1 MFWSQWCHGMEAE
14 PPGLLTFCPISASSQ
29 LSEKGTYEP
38 KLPKF
43 TSQTRNSSSSY
54 FVLSGRHVLLVY
66 LLPLFLTIERWC
78 AINRLSITLCIFRTL
93 RRFEDYFL
101 LTSDAVEIVHCR
113 YDFVGPYFVT
123 GNVILAASFKSG
135 NIQAFCYGGKSS
147 PSQPTRSSLAPA
159 MKPSDLDARLYSWQ
173 LPSKVFAPHAAP
185 NNWTAVLRSP
195 MNIFLQ
201 GMSTVFDLKREHIAG
216 LVLLPEGI
224 SKDGQGRG
232 FTLMQ
237 LTGEGDIM
245 SQQFRA
251 GEKQW
256 NVGSHGSLVPTSN
269 TATSG
274 ASHFPA
280 ISNTSKYYC
289 CRDHQT

>member
-1 MFWSQWCHGMEAE
+1 M
-14 PPGLLTFCPISASSQ
+14 I
-29 LSEKGTYEP
+29 
-38 KLPKF
+38 
-43 TSQTRNSSSSY
+43 
-54 FVLSGRHVLLVY
+54 
-66 LLPLFLTIERWC
+66 
-78 AINRLSITLCIFRTL
+78 
-93 RRFEDYFL
+93 
-101 LTSDAVEIVHCR
+101 
-113 YDFVGPYFVT
+113 FVGPCFFT

-135 NIQAFCYGGKSS
+135 NIQAFCYGGQSL

-195 MNIFLQ
+195 MNIFQQ
-201 GMSTVFDLKREHIAG
+201 GTSTVFDLKREHIAG

-232 FTLMQ
+232 FMLMQ

-245 SQQFRA
+245 SQQFQA

-256 NVGSHGSLVPTSN
+256 NVGSHGSLVPTCN
-269 TATSG
+269 TATPG

>member
-1 MFWSQWCHGMEAE
+1 
-14 PPGLLTFCPISASSQ
+14 
-29 LSEKGTYEP
+29 
-38 KLPKF
+38 
-43 TSQTRNSSSSY
+43 
-54 FVLSGRHVLLVY
+54 
-66 LLPLFLTIERWC
+66 
-78 AINRLSITLCIFRTL
+78 
-93 RRFEDYFL
+93 
-101 LTSDAVEIVHCR
+101 
-113 YDFVGPYFVT
+113 
-123 GNVILAASFKSG
+123 
-135 NIQAFCYGGKSS
+135 
-147 PSQPTRSSLAPA
+147 
-159 MKPSDLDARLYSWQ
+159 
-173 LPSKVFAPHAAP
+173 
-185 NNWTAVLRSP
+185 
-195 MNIFLQ
+195 MNIFQQ

-216 LVLLPEGI
+216 LVLLPEGT

-232 FTLMQ
+232 FMLMQ